1 MQPIRALREVFNRP
15 AYAASAL
22 SVALLSAA
30 LLAWSGQI
38 VTVFPEG
45 GIFVD
50 AGVLTIVGLG
60 LAALLLG
67 VTFPLHWYA
76 WRRSRRAATAGGIG
90 ALGAVFSVGSLSC
103 CAPLLVPAVLS
114 LLGFSGTSLLA
125 LNLRLHQLRLP
136 LTLLAIG
143 FLLVSLWIG
152 LRNVTLSCRIAP
164 IRRVDED
171 RGPHLPAA

>member
-1 MQPIRALREVFNRP
+1 MQPIQALRVVFGRP
-15 AYAASAL
+15 AYAASAVT
-22 SVALLSAA
+22 VALLSAA
-30 LLAWSGQI
+30 LLAWTGQV

-76 WRRSRRAATAGGIG
+76 WRRSRRAAAAGGVG
-90 ALGAVFSVGSLSC
+90 ALGAVFSVGSFSC
-103 CAPLLVPAVLS
+103 CAPLLIPGVLS
-114 LLGFSGTSLLA
+114 LLGFSGSSLLA

-136 LTLLAIG
+136 LTLLAIA
-143 FLLVSLWIG
+143 FLLLSLWIG
-152 LRNVTLSCRIAP
+152 LRNVAFSCQLAP
-164 IRRVDED
+164 IRRHDED